1 MGVDEA
7 GEEKTAG
14 DVDHLG
20 SDGGESALYPG
31 HLFAVHQHVRPAR
44 PAAAKPAVSGPPQPF
59 EPWPQVLE
67 VLKKRDHML
76 PAYLKGSKAY
86 YDGRR
91 VLIDGGDIFREFIRQ
106 NKDSQALLKAII
118 QEVSGLA
125 CGIGPYTPP
134 KDQATDHPT
143 VEQAL
148 KDLENHGVDV
158 VYKDKE

>member
-1 MGVDEA
+1 MEPQPVPQP
-7 GEEKTAG
+7 K
-14 DVDHLG
+14 
-20 SDGGESALYPG
+20 P
-31 HLFAVHQHVRPAR
+31 RPAR
-44 PAAAKPAVSGPPQPF
+44 PEAAKPAVSGLPQPF

>member
-1 MGVDEA
+1 M
-7 GEEKTAG
+7 
-14 DVDHLG
+14 
-20 SDGGESALYPG
+20 
-31 HLFAVHQHVRPAR
+31 
-44 PAAAKPAVSGPPQPF
+44 AKPAEAPIAAAQQPEPLPWEAEPIQQKEVPPPVQQPQPKRQSLAAPAKGEPPQPF

-67 VLKKRDHML
+67 VLKKLDHML

-134 KDQATDHPT
+134 AAQGAEHPT

-148 KDLENHGVDV
+148 KELENHGVDV

>member
-1 MGVDEA
+1 M
-7 GEEKTAG
+7 EEQPVPEPK
-14 DVDHLG
+14 
-20 SDGGESALYPG
+20 P
-31 HLFAVHQHVRPAR
+31 RPAR
-44 PAAAKPAVSGPPQPF
+44 PAAAKSAVSGPPQPF
-59 EPWPQVLE
+59 DAWPQVLE

-106 NKDSQALLKAII
+106 NKDSQALLKSII

-125 CGIGPYTPP
+125 CGIGPYAPP
-134 KDQATDHPT
+134 AEQGAEHPT
-143 VEQAL
+143 VEQTL
-148 KDLENHGVDV
+148 KELENHGVDV